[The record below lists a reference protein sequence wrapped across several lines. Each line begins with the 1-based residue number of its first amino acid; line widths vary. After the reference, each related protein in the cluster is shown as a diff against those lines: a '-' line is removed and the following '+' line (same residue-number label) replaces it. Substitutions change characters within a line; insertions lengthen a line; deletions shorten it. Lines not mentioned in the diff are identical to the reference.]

1 MKRTRSRPA
10 YTGPVA
16 PPRVLLLMAARSYR
30 ARAFLSA
37 ARQLGVEVVVGSDYR
52 VPFKSRTRATQ
63 LGLDFARPRRAA
75 RVVAELAE
83 EAPFNG
89 LVNVDDD
96 STVVAATTANELG
109 LAYNSVDAARNTRD
123 KYRAR
128 LALRRAGLP
137 TPWFRRVTID
147 DDPAVLARRMKYP
160 CVLKPVAQAA
170 SRGVIRANDREEF
183 VHAFERIAR
192 MLRDD
197 RKGQRQ
203 LIVESF
209 LPGPEVALEG
219 LLDKGSLRIL
229 TIWDKPDPLDGPF
242 FEETIYVT
250 PSRLPQDVQDAV
262 ADTTARAAAALG
274 LRHGPIHAE
283 LRIGPGGPWVLEV
296 AARSIGGLCSSVLR
310 FGTGMSLEEI
320 ILRHAVGQ
328 DVPTFEREGMAAGA
342 MMLPIPRP
350 GLLREV
356 RGRDEAL
363 AVPGIEDIE
372 ITIPLGQPVVPLPEG
387 DRYLGFVFAWAETP
401 AEVEAALHE
410 AHRRLGFVIATPEEL
425 ANEVLCLPATPARV
439 LLPMAPTEALRA
451 PRRRR
456 AAASAAPR

>member
-1 MKRTRSRPA
+1 MRRMRARPA
-10 YTGPVA
+10 YTGPVT
-16 PPRVLLLMAARSYR
+16 PRRVLLLMAARSYR
-30 ARAFLSA
+30 AKAFLSA
-37 ARQLGVEVVVGSDYR
+37 ARQLGVDVVVGSDYR
-52 VPFKSRTRATQ
+52 APFKARTRATQ
-63 LGLDFARPRRAA
+63 LSLDFARPRRAA

-83 EAPFNG
+83 EAPFDG

-96 STVVAATTANELG
+96 ATIVAAATADQLG
-109 LAYNSVDAARNTRD
+109 LAYNSLEAARNTRD

-147 DDPAVLARRMKYP
+147 DDPGALARRMRYP
-160 CVLKPVAQAA
+160 CVLKPIAQSA
-170 SRGVIRANDREEF
+170 SRGVIRADDRDQF

-197 RKGQRQ
+197 GKGQRH
-203 LIVESF
+203 LLVESF

-250 PSRLPQDVQDAV
+250 PSRLPEDVQA
-262 ADTTARAAAALG
+262 AIGDTTARAAAALG

-283 LRIGPGGPWVLEV
+283 LRLGPGGPWVLEV

-320 ILRHAVGQ
+320 ILRHAVGL
-328 DVPTFEREGMAAGA
+328 DVPTFDRERAAAGA
-342 MMLPIPRP
+342 MMLPIPRR

-363 AVPGIEDIE
+363 TVPGIEGIE
-372 ITIPLGQPVVPLPEG
+372 ITITLGQPVVPLPEG
-387 DRYLGFVFAWAETP
+387 DRYLGFVFARADTP
-401 AEVEAALHE
+401 ARVEAVLRE
-410 AHRRLGFVIATPEEL
+410 AHRRLGFVIATPQALAEE
-425 ANEVLCLPATPARV
+425 VPCLPASPARV
-439 LLPMAPTEALRA
+439 LLPMAPVEPVRA

-456 AAASAAPR
+456 RVGSSA